1 MASIEAARA
10 GEAGKGFAVVA
21 DEIRNLS
28 SGTKESSNSIMEALS
43 HLEETSEKMMESITE
58 TVKLIQLNIDKMA
71 YVNKSVTDITND
83 ASTLGENIKIG

>member
-1 MASIEAARA
+1 
-10 GEAGKGFAVVA
+10 
-21 DEIRNLS
+21 
-28 SGTKESSNSIMEALS
+28 MEALS

-83 ASTLGENIKIG
+83 ASTLGENIKLLTVLSKK

>member
-1 MASIEAARA
+1 M
-10 GEAGKGFAVVA
+10 
-21 DEIRNLS
+21 S

-71 YVNKSVTDITND
+71 YVNK
-83 ASTLGENIKIG
+83 EM